1 MEQYLNGQEHIG
13 IPTSSVKDTVAF
25 YKELGFKVIYET
37 KLGDADVAFLDL
49 KGMVIE
55 TYTSDSP
62 AMKTGSIDHIAINV
76 SDIDA
81 CFKIA
86 KERGYR
92 LTDDGVIEELPFFSN
107 GVRFFKIYGINEEVI
122 EFSQKL

>member
-25 YKELGFKVIYET
+25 YTELGFKVIYQT
-37 KLGDADVAFLDL
+37 TVNGSDVAFLDL

-55 TYTSDSP
+55 TYSVEAP
-62 AMKTGSIDHIAINV
+62 ALRAGSIDHIAINTD
-76 SDIDA
+76 DIEA

-86 KERGYR
+86 NERGYR
-92 LTDDGVIEELPFFSN
+92 FADGGVINGMPFFEN
-107 GVRFFKIYGINEEVI
+107 GVRFFKIFGFNEEIV
-122 EFSQKL
+122 EFCQHV

>member
-1 MEQYLNGQEHIG
+1 MKKYLNGQEHIG
-13 IPTSSVKDTVAF
+13 LPTSSVKDTIAF
-25 YKELGFKVIYET
+25 YEELGFKVIYET
-37 KLGDADVAFLDL
+37 KLDDLDVAFLEL

-55 TYTSDSP
+55 TYTSKDP

-76 SDIDA
+76 SDIEA

-86 KERGYR
+86 NERGYR
-92 LTDDGVIEELPFFSN
+92 LADDGVICELPFFSN
-107 GVRFFKIYGINEEVI
+107 GVRFFKIIGINEEVI